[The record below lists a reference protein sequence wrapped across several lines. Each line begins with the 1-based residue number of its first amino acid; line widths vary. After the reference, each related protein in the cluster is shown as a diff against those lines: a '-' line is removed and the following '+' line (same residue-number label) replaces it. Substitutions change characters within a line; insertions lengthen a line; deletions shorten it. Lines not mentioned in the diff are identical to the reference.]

1 MRLAHKIL
9 IHIGGS
15 ALALALLSFIFIAYS
30 MNSVFSEIHK
40 EEQTQLFPPD
50 FKSKVEE
57 RISKT
62 IIITGVIMTGGLAVF
77 FVLLLL
83 LAKKIAAPLK
93 EAVEFS
99 NLLAKGD
106 FSKKINRRLSH
117 DEIGTLLK
125 SLNFMCDRMQS
136 YISKLERSHMR
147 EKTARKEAEKANHL
161 KSDFLANMSL
171 ELRNP
176 LNSIMGFSNIIIRET
191 QEGKYDQELERKITT
206 VYKSAEILNNLIASL
221 LELSKLN
228 SSEIKLNI
236 SDFMTDELIR
246 ELVSFNRLN
255 AEEKNIALECHFS
268 SDAPKKLRTDKDIL
282 FHVVSV
288 IISSMVKSLPFEASV
303 SFGCKTSGRSV
314 IFWIK
319 DSGCTE
325 KTEPIADTYNKFI
338 SSQAETIP
346 IVAGRLLLGLTI
358 ARANAG
364 LLGADL
370 QADSTPE
377 GNSFFELIFNGED
390 IVPQMTTN
398 TQSISRSTV
407 HTATNIP
414 KTIFTQEAT
423 RGKAPGT
430 KVLIKENRAT
440 PGRTETGEIRVN
452 EKTKS
457 VLLAEDNEANR
468 MLIQLLFRE
477 TAYDLEC
484 VPDGLAC
491 LDAIE
496 RGHYDI
502 LLLDLQMPKLDGYGV
517 LKSLRNNPK
526 YAGLPIVILTAY
538 LEQNDKQ
545 KLILAGANECILKP
559 IDLDMLSSTVRRLTE
574 D

>member
-1 MRLAHKIL
+1 M
-9 IHIGGS
+9 
-15 ALALALLSFIFIAYS
+15 
-30 MNSVFSEIHK
+30 
-40 EEQTQLFPPD
+40 D
-50 FKSKVEE
+50 
-57 RISKT
+57 
-62 IIITGVIMTGGLAVF
+62 
-77 FVLLLL
+77 
-83 LAKKIAAPLK
+83 
-93 EAVEFS
+93 FS
-99 NLLAKGD
+99 NTLAKGD

-117 DEIGTLLK
+117 DEIGTLIK
-125 SLNFMCDRMQS
+125 SLNFMCDRMQN

-191 QEGKYDQELERKITT
+191 QEGKYDRELERKITT
-206 VYKSAEILNNLIASL
+206 IYRSAEILNNLIASL

-228 SSEIKLNI
+228 SAEIKLNV
-236 SDFMTDELIR
+236 SEFSTDELIR
-246 ELVSFNRLN
+246 ELVSFNKLN
-255 AEEKNIALECHFS
+255 AEEKNISLECHFS
-268 SDAPKKLRTDKDIL
+268 ADAPKKLRTDKDIL
-282 FHVVSV
+282 FHVISV
-288 IISSMVKSLPFEASV
+288 IISSMVKNLPFEAMV

-319 DSGCTE
+319 DSGCAE

-338 SSQAETIP
+338 S
-346 IVAGRLLLGLTI
+346 AGKLLLNLTI

-377 GNSFFELIFNGED
+377 GNSFFELIFNNDD
-390 IVPQMTTN
+390 IIPPILTN
-398 TQSISRSTV
+398 TQSISRATI

-414 KTIFTQEAT
+414 KNLFAQETT
-423 RGKAPGT
+423 RTKAP
-430 KVLIKENRAT
+430 KIKILIKEDRDA
-440 PGRTETGEIRVN
+440 PGRTETGEIRLN

-457 VLLAEDNEANR
+457 ILLAEDNEANR
-468 MLIQLLFRE
+468 MLVQLLFKD

-491 LDAIE
+491 MDAIKQN
-496 RGHYDI
+496 RYDI

-517 LKSLRNNPK
+517 LKEIRSNPELASLPV
-526 YAGLPIVILTAY
+526 VILTAY

-559 IDLDMLSSTVRRLTE
+559 IDLDLLSTTVRRLTE